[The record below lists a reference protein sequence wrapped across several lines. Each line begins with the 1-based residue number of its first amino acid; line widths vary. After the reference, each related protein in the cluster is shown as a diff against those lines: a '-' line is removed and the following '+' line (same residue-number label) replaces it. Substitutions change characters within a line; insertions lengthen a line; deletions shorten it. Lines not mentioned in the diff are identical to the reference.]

1 MPGVRGTGRPGL
13 PGLGDQAPRY
23 RPGRRGAHHAGEPAP
38 GDQQERVGRVA
49 YVNVFA
55 GTSAYYRRFR
65 PGIPV
70 ALAVLLDQAAPTDS
84 PRRLLDIGTGPG
96 LVVHALL
103 PYFDDLFA
111 VDAEPGMLTEAEAM
125 LRPALDSAH
134 RLQLRHALAE
144 DFLPPEG
151 WQPHLV
157 TCGRV
162 FHWLNQPRF
171 LDRLSEYMAP
181 EGGSRS
187 SATGVCGPPT
197 IRGSR
202 SPERWSRTSSASNG
216 EPATAPSAP
225 QGRRMKT
232 CSVLPPS
239 HTSPPRSSPFAGS
252 GRSRRSWAT
261 CTQPRSR
268 PRTCS
273 ATAATTSNWPL
284 PTPSPP
290 SPTEECSRRTTCS
303 PSSRHVVPRNTKAGE
318 PYGRRSRA
326 GCGVGR

>member
-1 MPGVRGTGRPGL
+1 M
-13 PGLGDQAPRY
+13 
-23 RPGRRGAHHAGEPAP
+23 
-38 GDQQERVGRVA
+38 
-49 YVNVFA
+49 NVFA
-55 GTSAYYRRFR
+55 GTSTYYRRFR

-70 ALAVLLDQAAPTDS
+70 AIAVLLDQAAPTAS

-162 FHWLNQPRF
+162 FHWLDQPRF

-181 EGGSRS
+181 EGVVAVFSDRS
-187 SATGVCGPPT
+187 LWTADNPWQQAARQVVQDFLGEQRRAGDGTFSASGPPYEDVLRASAFSHVT
-197 IRGSR
+197 STVVAVRRQWKISQVLGYLYSTSFAAPHLFGDRRDDFELAVTDALTPFTDGGVLTEDNVFAVLR
-202 SPERWSRTSSASNG
+202 ARRPPER
-216 EPATAPSAP
+216 E
-225 QGRRMKT
+225 GR
-232 CSVLPPS
+232 
-239 HTSPPRSSPFAGS
+239 
-252 GRSRRSWAT
+252 
-261 CTQPRSR
+261 
-268 PRTCS
+268 
-273 ATAATTSNWPL
+273 
-284 PTPSPP
+284 
-290 SPTEECSRRTTCS
+290 
-303 PSSRHVVPRNTKAGE
+303 
-318 PYGRRSRA
+318 
-326 GCGVGR
+326 